1 MRDARRFLPP
11 AILLALLVAYAVLVP
26 LLAGPT
32 SVDFGAAL
40 RPPSLAHPFGTDHSG
55 HDLFVRVAQG
65 LRVSLVVALGCAAVA
80 VAVGVTVG
88 AVAAARGGLVD
99 AAVMRATDGVNALPH
114 LLLGIVVV
122 AFFPGSLVAIMASIA
137 VTHWPQVARVVRA
150 EMLAVRSSAYV
161 DAAYLAGATR
171 RQVAREHLVPA
182 ASPQALVAL
191 VMLVP
196 HAVWHEATL
205 SFLGLGLPPDRASLG
220 TLLEIARGDVLTGA
234 WWTLAFPAGVLVLT
248 TLAVSGVARAARQ
261 PVDRRERASG
271 PLSGPRGGGTP
282 AHRPTA
288 TADDAPVVRVR
299 GLTLRLPAGGRWVHA
314 ATDVDLTL
322 RAGEIT
328 ALVGEA
334 GCGKSV
340 LASALCG
347 LLPPGT
353 RATGSV
359 RVAGDELLGAPE
371 RRWRDLRGRVVGLSM
386 QSAAASFTPVRTVG
400 AQLAETLAALG
411 AASEDPESTVPD
423 LLARVGL
430 RPDDGDRYPH
440 ELSGGMAQRAAL
452 AAALAGDPAV
462 LLADE
467 PTAGL
472 DPELAAQVLGLLR
485 EVADAG
491 TAVLLV
497 THDLQALETSGVAD
511 RLAVMYAGRVVE
523 EGGTGA
529 VLRAPRH
536 DYTAAL
542 LGALPSRGLVPVP
555 GTPPELTDLD
565 PATSFADRLGA
576 AGQAAHVV
584 EEEVP
589 DGARR

>member
-1 MRDARRFLPP
+1 MRDARR
-11 AILLALLVAYAVLVP
+11 LLAALGLGVLVLYAVLVP
-26 LLAGPT
+26 LVAGPT
-32 SVDFGAAL
+32 TVDFGAAL

-65 LRVSLVVALGCAAVA
+65 LRVSLVVALGCAVVA
-80 VAVGVTVG
+80 VAVGTAVG
-88 AVAAARGGLVD
+88 TVAAARGGLVD
-99 AAVMRATDGVNALPH
+99 AVVMRLTDGVNALPH

-182 ASPQALVAL
+182 AAPQALVAL

-234 WWTLAFPAGVLVLT
+234 WWTLAFPAAALVLT
-248 TLAVSGVARAARQ
+248 TLAVSGVARAT
-261 PVDRRERASG
+261 RRPAPRCERALG
-271 PLSGPRGGGTP
+271 PVFTPRGGQTP
-282 AHRPTA
+282 AHSSSGA
-288 TADDAPVVRVR
+288 ADGGGDVVEVR

-314 ATDVDLTL
+314 ATGVDLAL
-322 RAGEIT
+322 RAGEVT

-359 RVAGDELLGAPE
+359 LVHGDELLGAPE
-371 RRWRDLRGRVVGLSM
+371 RRWRPLRGRVVGLSL

-411 AASEDPESTVPD
+411 STSSVPD
-423 LLARVGL
+423 LLGRVGL

-452 AAALAGDPAV
+452 AGALAGDPAV

-472 DPELAAQVLGLLR
+472 DPELTAQVLRLLR
-485 EVADAG
+485 DVADAG

-511 RLAVMYAGRVVE
+511 RLAVMYAGRIVE
-523 EGGTGA
+523 QGDADA

-542 LGALPSRGLVPVP
+542 LGALPSRGLAPIP
-555 GTPPELTDLD
+555 GTPPELSDLD
-565 PATSFADRLGA
+565 PATSFADRLRGSGRGA
-576 AGQAAHVV
+576 RVV
-584 EEEVP
+584 EEVA

>member
-1 MRDARRFLPP
+1 MRDTRRLLP
-11 AILLALLVAYAVLVP
+11 ALLLGALVAYAVLAPV
-26 LLAGPT
+26 LAGPT

-65 LRVSLVVALGCAAVA
+65 LRVSLVVALGCAVVA
-80 VAVGVTVG
+80 VAVGTTVG
-88 AVAAARGGLVD
+88 AVAASRGGLVD
-99 AAVMRATDGVNALPH
+99 AAVMRTTDGVNALPH

-122 AFFPGSLVAIMASIA
+122 AFYPGSLVAIMASIA

-161 DAAYLAGATR
+161 DAAYLAGASR
-171 RQVAREHLVPA
+171 GQVAREHLVPA
-182 ASPQALVAL
+182 AAPQALVAL

-234 WWTLAFPAGVLVLT
+234 WWTLVFPAGVLVLT
-248 TLAVSGVARAARQ
+248 TLAVSDLANAARR
-261 PVDRRERASG
+261 PAPRGERAVG
-271 PLSGPRGGGTP
+271 PVAVRRGGQTP
-282 AHRPTA
+282 APGSSGVP
-288 TADDAPVVRVR
+288 DDAVVAVR

-322 RAGEIT
+322 RARRVT

-340 LASALCG
+340 LTSALCG

-359 RVAGDELLGAPE
+359 RVHDDELLGAPE
-371 RRWRDLRGRVVGLSM
+371 PAWRAVRGRVVGLSL

-400 AQLAETLAALG
+400 AQLAETLDALG
-411 AASEDPESTVPD
+411 STAGVAE

-430 RPDDGDRYPH
+430 DPAAAERYPH

-452 AAALAGDPAV
+452 AAALAGDPVA

-472 DPELAAQVLGLLR
+472 DPALATQVLALLR

-497 THDLQALETSGVAD
+497 THDLQSLETSGVAD
-511 RLAVMYAGRVVE
+511 RLTVMYAGRIVE
-523 EGGTGA
+523 EGPADA

-536 DYTAAL
+536 EYTAAL
-542 LGALPSRGLVPVP
+542 LGALPSRGLVPIP

-565 PATSFADRLGA
+565 PATSFADRLGG
-576 AGQAAHVV
+576 AGRTAHGGM
-584 EEEVP
+584 EEVP